1 MRIVPVAP
9 NILACRVLPA
19 ADASLLR
26 AFGVDVDRFGS
37 LGMLTCDQDDSLYAA
52 LDHATKFAEVE
63 VMFAKSFYAG
73 AAHASGPLSGEILG
87 ILGGAEPESVQEGL
101 NAAVRALQ
109 QDICFYQPEGG
120 GPAFFPHVIGE
131 TGRYLSV
138 EAGIPAGD
146 PMGYFIAP
154 PIESTVGLDAALKA
168 ANVSL
173 LRHFAPPTQT
183 NFGGGYLSGDLPALQ
198 AAARAFTDAV
208 LDVASRP
215 MAGLR
220 RSDRW

>member
-1 MRIVPVAP
+1 VRIVPVAP

-101 NAAVRALQ
+101 DAAVRALQ

-120 GPAFFPHVIGE
+120 GSAFFPHVIGE

-138 EAGIPAGD
+138 EAGIPAGE

-220 RSDRW
+220 RSNRW

>member
-37 LGMLTCDQDDSLYAA
+37 IGMLTCDQDDSLYAA

-101 NAAVRALQ
+101 DAAVRALQ

-138 EAGIPAGD
+138 EAGIPAGE

-220 RSDRW
+220 RSNRW

>member
-101 NAAVRALQ
+101 DAAVRALQ

-138 EAGIPAGD
+138 EAGIPAGE

-220 RSDRW
+220 RSNRW

>member
-138 EAGIPAGD
+138 EAGIPPGE

-220 RSDRW
+220 RSNRW

>member
-1 MRIVPVAP
+1 
-9 NILACRVLPA
+9 
-19 ADASLLR
+19 
-26 AFGVDVDRFGS
+26 
-37 LGMLTCDQDDSLYAA
+37 LYAA

-138 EAGIPAGD
+138 EAGIPPGE

-220 RSDRW
+220 RSNRW

>member
-1 MRIVPVAP
+1 VRIVPVAP

-101 NAAVRALQ
+101 DAAVRALQ

-138 EAGIPAGD
+138 EAGIAAGE

-198 AAARAFTDAV
+198 AAARAFTEAV

-220 RSDRW
+220 RSNRW

>member
-1 MRIVPVAP
+1 VRIVPVAP

>member
-26 AFGVDVDRFGS
+26 AFGMDVDRFGS

-101 NAAVRALQ
+101 DAAVRALQ

-138 EAGIPAGD
+138 EAGIPAGE

-220 RSDRW
+220 RSKRW

>member
-1 MRIVPVAP
+1 MRIVPLAP
-9 NILACRVLPA
+9 TILACRVLPA

-87 ILGGAEPESVQEGL
+87 ILGAAEPESVQEGL
-101 NAAVRALQ
+101 DAAVRALQ

-131 TGRYLSV
+131 TGRYLSA
-138 EAGIPAGD
+138 EAGIPAGE

-154 PIESTVGLDAALKA
+154 PIESTIGLDAALKA

-215 MAGLR
+215 MAGLL
-220 RSDRW
+220 RSNRW